1 LSVPMQPRILD
12 NERFRSASQYL
23 AAALLSLLI
32 VFLLL
37 KLYRADFKVP
47 LHYNGDALLHSMFIK
62 GMIEHGWYWQNPR
75 LGAPGDLKMYDFP
88 AVDNSAAVVLKF
100 LSLFSSHPIVVL
112 NLFYLLTFPL
122 IAISSLYVLRQFNI
136 SFGPALF
143 GSLLYTFLPYHFMR
157 DESHLFLSAYYF
169 IPLVVMVLLW
179 ITSGALA
186 AGRNRKFVLGLVICA
201 AVGSTGVYYPFFTCY
216 LLLIS
221 GVASVFIHRSAKALG
236 VAAIL
241 IGVTFATVLIN
252 ASPTLVYLYKHGDAH
267 VTERSPAGPE
277 IYGLK
282 IAQLLLPIT
291 GHRVGF
297 LNSIKKTYN
306 ENTVMTENDAA
317 ALGLVGSLGFLALL
331 ARLFYRRRP
340 EEATDRS
347 RMLDDLSVL
356 NIFAV
361 LLATIG
367 GFSSIFG
374 VLVFAGIRS
383 YNRISV
389 FIAFF
394 SLMAVVFAFE
404 RLQVR
409 FVKSTVVFYAIIAV
423 VLVVALLDQSSR
435 DYVPQYEQI
444 HAEYD
449 SDRQLIQD
457 IEAALPARSMI
468 YQLPYVPFPEHPR
481 VNTMVDY
488 DHFRGYLHSQQLRW
502 SYGAMKKRE
511 DDLWQRQTAA
521 LPVDQLVETLGF
533 AGFGG
538 IYLDRHGYEDN
549 GVALESQLS
558 SALGTPPVISRNGRL
573 VFFNTTDYNARL
585 HQKYSETEW
594 QAQQERALHPIM
606 LDWLGGFSGF
616 ESSPDNTKTW
626 RWCSNEGELH
636 IHNPANRNRKI
647 RVDLYFATGH
657 EQFSDLTITG
667 ASLSDN
673 LKINAH
679 PQFYSKMIDIPA
691 GETVIRFS
699 SNAPRVNAPLDPR
712 YLVFRVEDFKLTELE
727 AN

>member
-1 LSVPMQPRILD
+1 MRIS
-12 NERFRSASQYL
+12 NSSSKFAAQYL

-62 GMIEHGWYWQNPR
+62 GIIENGWYWQNPR

-122 IAISSLYVLRQFNI
+122 IAISSLYVLREFKI

-143 GSLLYTFLPYHFMR
+143 GSLVYTFLPYHFMR

-179 ITSGALA
+179 ITSGELS
-186 AGRNRKFVLGLVICA
+186 AGRNRKFVLSVVICA
-201 AVGSTGVYYPFFTCY
+201 AVGSSGVYYPFFTCY
-216 LLLIS
+216 LLLIA
-221 GVASVFIHRSAKALG
+221 GIAAAFLRRTARPLG
-236 VAAIL
+236 LAAIL
-241 IGVTFATVLIN
+241 IAVTFATVLIN
-252 ASPTLVYLYKHGDAH
+252 ASPTLIYLYKHGDAH
-267 VTERSPAGPE
+267 VTERSLAGPE

-297 LNSIKKTYN
+297 LNSIKKNYN

-317 ALGLVGSLGFLALL
+317 ALGLVGSLGFLGLL
-331 ARLFYRRRP
+331 ARLFYRRRTD
-340 EEATDRS
+340 EATDRS

-374 VLVFAGIRS
+374 VLVSAGIRS

-394 SLMAVVFAFE
+394 SLLAVAIAME
-404 RLQVR
+404 RLYSR
-409 FVKSTVVFYAIIAV
+409 FARSTVLFYV
-423 VLVVALLDQSSR
+423 VVGVVVVVALIDQSSR

-444 HAEYD
+444 HAEYE
-449 SDRQLIQD
+449 SDQQLIQN
-457 IEAALPARSMI
+457 IEATLPARSMI

-488 DHFRGYLHSQQLRW
+488 DHFRAYLHSQQLRW

-521 LPVDQLVETLGF
+521 LPADQLAETLGF

-549 GVALESQLS
+549 GAAIESELSTALGNDALS
-558 SALGTPPVISRNGRL
+558 SA
-573 VFFNTTDYNARL
+573 
-585 HQKYSETEW
+585 
-594 QAQQERALHPIM
+594 
-606 LDWLGGFSGF
+606 
-616 ESSPDNTKTW
+616 
-626 RWCSNEGELH
+626 
-636 IHNPANRNRKI
+636 
-647 RVDLYFATGH
+647 AT
-657 EQFSDLTITG
+657 
-667 ASLSDN
+667 A
-673 LKINAH
+673 AW
-679 PQFYSKMIDIPA
+679 
-691 GETVIRFS
+691 FS
-699 SNAPRVNAPLDPR
+699 S
-712 YLVFRVEDFKLTELE
+712 T
-727 AN
+727 

>member
-1 LSVPMQPRILD
+1 MKLRILD
-12 NERFRSASQYL
+12 NERFRSVSQYL

-32 VFLLL
+32 VLLLL

-62 GMIEHGWYWQNPR
+62 GIIENGWYWQNPQ

-100 LSLFSSHPIVVL
+100 LTLFSSHPIVVL

-122 IAISSLYVLRQFNI
+122 IAISALYVLRQFNI

-179 ITSGALA
+179 IASGQLS
-186 AGRNRKFVLGLVICA
+186 AGRNRRFVLSVVICVL
-201 AVGSTGVYYPFFTCY
+201 VGSSGVYYPFFTCY
-216 LLLIS
+216 LLLIA
-221 GVASVFIHRSAKALG
+221 GIAAAFIRKTAKALG

-241 IGVTFATVLIN
+241 IAVTFATVLIN
-252 ASPTLVYLYKHGDAH
+252 ASPTLIYLYRHGDAH

-291 GHRVGF
+291 GHRVGV
-297 LNSIKKTYN
+297 LNSIKKKYN

-317 ALGLVGSLGFLALL
+317 ALGLAGSLGFLALI
-331 ARLFYRRRP
+331 ARLFFRRRTDD
-340 EEATDRS
+340 ATDRS

-374 VLVFAGIRS
+374 VLVSAGIRS

-394 SLMAVVFAFE
+394 SLLTVTLALEYFYARVVKSNGAAVVFY
-404 RLQVR
+404 
-409 FVKSTVVFYAIIAV
+409 VVGAV
-423 VLVVALLDQSSR
+423 VLVCALLDQSSR
-435 DYVPQYEQI
+435 DYVPQYQQI
-444 HAEYD
+444 HAEYQ
-449 SDRQLIQD
+449 SDQELVRN
-457 IEAALPARSMI
+457 IEASLPARSMI

-488 DHFRGYLHSQQLRW
+488 DHFRGYLHSQHLRW

-538 IYLDRHGYEDN
+538 IYLDRHGYEDH
-549 GVALESQLS
+549 GAAIETEVS
-558 SALGTPPVISRNGRL
+558 SALGTTPVVSRNGRL
-573 VFFNTTDYNARL
+573 VFFNTSDYNARL
-585 HQKYSETEW
+585 RQKYSESEW
-594 QAQQERALHPIM
+594 QARQERALHPIM

-616 ESSPDNTKTW
+616 ESSPDKNKTW
-626 RWCSNEGELH
+626 RWSSNEGELH
-636 IHNPANRNRKI
+636 IHNTANRKRRI

-657 EQFSDLTITG
+657 EQFSDLAITG

-673 LKINAH
+673 LKINAN
-679 PQFYSKMIDIPA
+679 PQFYSKMIDISP
-691 GETVIRFS
+691 GETVIRFA

-712 YLVFRVEDFKLTELE
+712 YLVFRIEDFKLTELE

>member
-1 LSVPMQPRILD
+1 MKLRILD

-23 AAALLSLLI
+23 AAALLSLLF

-47 LHYNGDALLHSMFIK
+47 LHYNGDALLHSMFIRSI
-62 GMIEHGWYWQNPR
+62 IENGWYWQNPR

-122 IAISSLYVLRQFNI
+122 IAISSLYVLRQFNV
-136 SFGPALF
+136 SYGPALF

-179 ITSGALA
+179 IMSGQLS
-186 AGRNRKFVLGLVICA
+186 AGRNRKFVLSVVICA
-201 AVGSTGVYYPFFTCY
+201 AVGSSGVYYPFFTCY
-216 LLLIS
+216 LLLIA
-221 GVASVFIHRSAKALG
+221 GIAAALIRKTAKSLG
-236 VAAIL
+236 MAAIL
-241 IGVTFATVLIN
+241 IAVTFATVLIN
-252 ASPTLVYLYKHGDAH
+252 ASPTLIYLYRHGDVH

-291 GHRVGF
+291 GHRVRV
-297 LNSIKKTYN
+297 LNAIKKTYN

-317 ALGLVGSLGFLALL
+317 ALGIVGSLGFLALI
-331 ARLFYRRRP
+331 AQLFFRRRTDD
-340 EEATDRS
+340 ATDR
-347 RMLDDLSVL
+347 RRIVDDLSVL

-374 VLVFAGIRS
+374 VLVSAGIRS

-394 SLMAVVFAFE
+394 SLLVVTLALDYLRGRAVKTTGA
-404 RLQVR
+404 
-409 FVKSTVVFYAIIAV
+409 AV
-423 VLVVALLDQSSR
+423 GLYGVLSLVLVVALLDQTSR
-435 DYVPQYEQI
+435 DYVPQYQQI
-444 HAEYD
+444 NAEYD
-449 SDRQLIQD
+449 SDHELIQN
-457 IEAALPARSMI
+457 IEATLPASSMI

-488 DHFRGYLHSQQLRW
+488 DHFRGYLHSQHLRW

-511 DDLWQRQTAA
+511 GDLWQRQTAA

-538 IYLDRHGYEDN
+538 IYLDRHGYDDN
-549 GVALESQLS
+549 GAAIEAQLS
-558 SALGTPPVISRNGRL
+558 NALATAPVVSRNGRL

-585 HQKYSETEW
+585 RQKYSESEW
-594 QAQQERALHPIM
+594 QARQEQALHPIM
-606 LDWLGGFSGF
+606 LDWRGGFSGF
-616 ESSPDNTKTW
+616 ESSPDKTKTW
-626 RWCSNEGELH
+626 RWSSNEGELH
-636 IHNPANRNRKI
+636 IHNTANRNRKI

-657 EQFSDLTITG
+657 EQLSDLTITG
-667 ASLSDN
+667 ASLADN
-673 LKINAH
+673 LKINAD
-679 PQFYSKMIDIPA
+679 PKFYSKMIDIPP
-691 GETVIRFS
+691 GESVIRFV

>member
-1 LSVPMQPRILD
+1 MKLRILD

-37 KLYRADFKVP
+37 KLYRADFRVP

-62 GMIEHGWYWQNPR
+62 GIIENGWYWQNPR
-75 LGAPGDLKMYDFP
+75 LGAPGELKMYDFP

-112 NLFYLLTFPL
+112 NVFYLLTFPL
-122 IAISSLYVLRQFNI
+122 IAISALYVLRQFNI
-136 SFGPALF
+136 SYGPALF

-179 ITSGALA
+179 ITSGQLS
-186 AGRNRKFVLGLVICA
+186 AGRNRKFVLSVVICVL
-201 AVGSTGVYYPFFTCY
+201 VGSSGVYYPFFTCY
-216 LLLIS
+216 LLLIA
-221 GVASVFIHRSAKALG
+221 GIAAALIRKSAKALI
-236 VAAIL
+236 VAAML
-241 IGVTFATVLIN
+241 IAVTFATVLIN
-252 ASPTLVYLYKHGDAH
+252 ASPTLIYLSRHGDAH

-291 GHRVGF
+291 GHRVRV

-317 ALGLVGSLGFLALL
+317 ALGFVGSLGFIALI
-331 ARLFYRRRP
+331 ARLLFRRRTDD
-340 EEATDRS
+340 ATDHS
-347 RMLDDLSVL
+347 RVLDDLSVL

-367 GFSSIFG
+367 GFGSIFG
-374 VLVFAGIRS
+374 VLVSAGIRS

-394 SLMAVVFAFE
+394 SLMVVVLALEYFYARAVKSNAAAVVFY
-404 RLQVR
+404 
-409 FVKSTVVFYAIIAV
+409 VVLSA
-423 VLVVALLDQSSR
+423 VLVVALLDQTSR
-435 DYVPQYEQI
+435 DYVPQYQQI
-444 HAEYD
+444 HAEYQ
-449 SDRQLIQD
+449 SDRDLVQN
-457 IEAALPARSMI
+457 IEATLPSSSII

-488 DHFRGYLHSQQLRW
+488 DHLRGYLHSQHLRW
-502 SYGAMKKRE
+502 SYGTMKKRE
-511 DDLWQRQTAA
+511 GDLWQRQTAA

-549 GVALESQLS
+549 GAAIETQLS
-558 SALGTPPVISRNGRL
+558 SALGTTPVVSRNGRL
-573 VFFNTTDYNARL
+573 VFFNTTDYNVRL
-585 HQKYSETEW
+585 RQKYSESEW
-594 QAQQERALHPIM
+594 QARQERALHPIM
-606 LDWLGGFSGF
+606 LDWRGGFSGF
-616 ESSPDNTKTW
+616 ESSPDKTKTW
-626 RWCSNEGELH
+626 RWSSNEGELH
-636 IHNPANRNRKI
+636 IHNTANRMRRI

-657 EQFSDLTITG
+657 EEFSDLTITG
-667 ASLSDN
+667 ASLSDK
-673 LKINAH
+673 LKINAN
-679 PQFYSKMIDIPA
+679 PQFYSKMIDILP
-691 GETVIRFS
+691 GETVIRFE

-712 YLVFRVEDFKLTELE
+712 YLVFRIEDFKLTELE